1 MFRLTDSSRP
11 TGLRRSRRLAIVT
24 ALAAAAVVLSAC
36 GGPSPEPTQTSN
48 GAPDPDATLTVGLVL
63 EPTNLDIR
71 RTSGAALEQILVDN
85 IYEGLVSR
93 AQDNTIEPRLA
104 ADYEV
109 SDDGLTYTFTLNDG
123 ITFHSGTAL
132 TSADV
137 VASYEAVRTDESL
150 QGHAE
155 FANVASIAAPDATS
169 VVITLTEPNQNF
181 LFALTGPAGLVFQ
194 NGDTTDLQT
203 AENGTGPFTLQGWS
217 KGSSI
222 TFARFDEYWGEA
234 AGVAEVVFEYIPDF
248 TAGVNAALDGS
259 LDVLTAVDPNLAPQL
274 EDSGEFALTKGRTTD
289 KATLA
294 FNNAKA
300 PLDDV
305 RVREA
310 LRIGIDHEGLIEAVG
325 AGQTMYGPIPELDP
339 GYEDL
344 SDVAPYD
351 PERAKELLAEAGQ
364 EDLEL
369 TLTIP
374 SFYGTTVPQVL
385 VSDFSKIGVTLEVD
399 SVEFPTWLEDVYT
412 NKDYE
417 LSFVLHVEPR
427 DFGNFADPGYYFG
440 YDNPDVQSL
449 YAEALVETDADASA
463 ELLAEAARLVSED
476 HAADW
481 LYNGETI
488 TAVRPIVS
496 GFPQDSIN
504 SRIDLAAVTVA
515 AD

>member
-1 MFRLTDSSRP
+1 MFRRT
-11 TGLRRSRRLAIVT
+11 RRLAVIS
-24 ALAAAAVVLSAC
+24 ALAVAAVVLSAC
-36 GGPSPEPTQTSN
+36 AGASPEPVKTSDSK
-48 GAPDPDATLTVGLVL
+48 PDPDASLTVGLVL

-71 RTSGAALEQILVDN
+71 HTSGAALEQILVDN
-85 IYEGLVSR
+85 IYEGLVTR

-104 ADYEV
+104 SDYEV
-109 SDDGLTYTFTLNDG
+109 SDDGLVYTFTIDEG
-123 ITFHSGTAL
+123 VTFHNGTAM

-137 VASYEAVRTDESL
+137 VASLEAVRTDESL
-150 QGHAE
+150 QGNAE
-155 FANVASIAAPDATS
+155 FANVASIAAPDAST
-169 VVITLTEPNQNF
+169 VVITLNEPNQNF

-194 NGDTTDLQT
+194 AGDTTDLQT
-203 AENGTGPFTLQGWS
+203 AENGTGPFTLQNWS
-217 KGSSI
+217 KGSTI
-222 TFARFDEYWGEA
+222 TFDRYDEYWGEP
-234 AGVAEVVFEYIPDF
+234 AGIAEVVFEYIPDF

-274 EDSGEFALTKGRTTD
+274 EDSGEFVMTKGRTTD

-300 PLDDV
+300 PLNDV

-310 LRIGIDHEGLIEAVG
+310 LRLGIDHEALIEAVG
-325 AGQTMYGPIPELDP
+325 AGQPLYGPIPELDP

-344 SDVAPYD
+344 SDLVPYD
-351 PERAKELLAEAGQ
+351 PKKAKELLAEAGQ

-374 SFYGTTVPQVL
+374 AFYGTTVPQVL
-385 VSDFSKIGVTLEVD
+385 VSEFAKIGVTLEVD

-427 DFGNFADPGYYFG
+427 DFGNFANPDYYFG
-440 YDNPDVQSL
+440 YDNPEVQKL
-449 YAEALVETDADASA
+449 YAEALAETDPDESA
-463 ELLAEAARLVSED
+463 KILAKAARLVSED

-481 LYNGETI
+481 LYTGETI
-488 TAVRPIVS
+488 TALRPTVS
-496 GFPQDSIN
+496 GFPEDSIN
-504 SRIDLAAVTVA
+504 SRINLAGVTVA

>member
-1 MFRLTDSSRP
+1 MY
-11 TGLRRSRRLAIVT
+11 RRTRRLAVIS
-24 ALAAAAVVLSAC
+24 AIAASAVILSAC
-36 GGPSPEPTQTSN
+36 TGSSPEPTRTP
-48 GAPDPDATLTVGLVL
+48 GGEPHPDATLTVGLVL

-85 IYEGLVSR
+85 VYEGLVTR
-93 AQDNTIEPRLA
+93 AQDNEIEPRLA
-104 ADYEV
+104 SDYEV
-109 SDDGLTYTFTLNDG
+109 SDDGLTYTFTLNEG
-123 ITFHSGTAL
+123 ITFHNGTAL
-132 TSADV
+132 TSADA
-137 VASYEAVRTDESL
+137 VASFEAVRTDESL
-150 QGHAE
+150 QGFAE
-155 FANVASIAAPDATS
+155 FAGVASITAPDAAT

-194 NGDTTDLQT
+194 ADDTTDLKT
-203 AENGTGPFTLQGWS
+203 AENGTGPFILQNWS
-217 KGSSI
+217 KGSTI
-222 TFARFDEYWGEA
+222 TFDRYDEYWGDP

-274 EDSGEFALTKGRTTD
+274 EDSGDFNLTEGRTTD

-300 PLDDV
+300 PLDDP

-310 LRIGIDHEGLIEAVG
+310 LRLGIDHEGVIAAVG
-325 AGQTMYGPIPELDP
+325 AGEQQYGPIPELDP

-385 VSDFSKIGVTLEVD
+385 VSDFAKIGVSLEVD
-399 SVEFPTWLEDVYT
+399 PVEFPTWLEDVYT

-427 DFGNFADPGYYFG
+427 DFGNFADPNYYFG
-440 YDNPDVQSL
+440 YDNPEVQRL
-449 YAEALVETDADASA
+449 YTEALAEIDPDASA
-463 ELLAEAARLVSED
+463 DLLAEAARLVSED

-481 LYNGETI
+481 LYTGQTI
-488 TAVRPIVS
+488 TAVRPEVS

-504 SRIDLAAVTVA
+504 SRIDLAGVTVSA
-515 AD
+515 G

>member
-1 MFRLTDSSRP
+1 MFRI
-11 TGLRRSRRLAIVT
+11 RRFAVIS
-24 ALAAAAVVLSAC
+24 ALAASAVILSAC
-36 GGPSPEPTQTSN
+36 TGSSPGPVETSN
-48 GAPDPDATLTVGLVL
+48 GEPDPDASLTVGLVL

-104 ADYEV
+104 SEFEK
-109 SDDGLTYTFTLNDG
+109 SDDGLTYTFALNEG
-123 ITFHSGTAL
+123 VTFHDGTEM

-137 VASYEAVRTDESL
+137 VASYEAVRTDEAL
-150 QGHAE
+150 QGHAS
-155 FANVASIAAPDATS
+155 FAGVESITAPDASS
-169 VVITLTEPNQNF
+169 VVITLTEPDQNF
-181 LFALTGPAGLVFQ
+181 LFALTGPAGLIFQ
-194 NGDTTDLQT
+194 SEDDTDLQT
-203 AENGTGPFTLQGWS
+203 AENGTGPFVMQNWS
-217 KGSSI
+217 KGSTI
-222 TFARFDEYWGEA
+222 TFERYDEYWGDP

-274 EDSGEFALTKGRTTD
+274 EESDDFVLTEGRTTD

-300 PLDDV
+300 PLDDP

-310 LRIGIDHEGLIEAVG
+310 LRLGIDHEGLIEAVG
-325 AGQTMYGPIPELDP
+325 AGEPLYGPIPELDP

-351 PERAKELLAEAGQ
+351 PERAKELLAEAGE

-374 SFYGTTVPQVL
+374 AFYGTTVPQVL
-385 VSDFSKIGVTLEVD
+385 VSDFSKIGVTLSVD
-399 SVEFPTWLEDVYT
+399 AVEFPTWLEDVHT

-417 LSFVLHVEPR
+417 LSYVLHVEPR
-427 DFGNFADPGYYFG
+427 DFGNFADPDYYFG
-440 YDNPDVQSL
+440 YDNPEVQRL
-449 YAEALVETDADASA
+449 YTEALTEIDPDASA
-463 ELLAEAARLVSED
+463 ELLAEAARIVSED

-481 LYNGETI
+481 LYTGQTI

-504 SRIDLAAVTVA
+504 SRIDLAGVTVA

>member
-1 MFRLTDSSRP
+1 MFRRT
-11 TGLRRSRRLAIVT
+11 RRIAVIS
-24 ALAAAAVVLSAC
+24 ALAAAAVILSAC
-36 GGPSPEPTQTSN
+36 SGSSPGPVETSGGE
-48 GAPDPDATLTVGLVL
+48 PDPDATLTVGLVL
-63 EPTNLDIR
+63 EPDNLDIR
-71 RTSGAALEQILVDN
+71 RTSGAALEQVLVDN

-104 ADYEV
+104 SDYQI
-109 SDDGLTYTFTLNDG
+109 SSDGLTYTFTLNEG
-123 ITFHSGTAL
+123 VTFHDGTAL

-137 VASYEAVRTDESL
+137 VASYEEVRTDESL
-150 QGHAE
+150 QGNTE
-155 FANVASIAAPDATS
+155 FAGIASITAPDAAT
-169 VVITLTEPNQNF
+169 VVITLAERNQNF
-181 LFALTGPAGLVFQ
+181 LFSLTGPAGLVFKS
-194 NGDTTDLQT
+194 GDDTDLKT
-203 AENGTGPFTLQGWS
+203 GENGTGPFTLQKWN
-217 KGSSI
+217 KGSTL
-222 TFARFDEYWGEA
+222 TFARYDEYWGDP

-274 EDSGEFALTKGRTTD
+274 EDSGEFVMTKGRTTD

-310 LRIGIDHEGLIEAVG
+310 LRLGIDHEGLIEAVG
-325 AGQTMYGPIPELDP
+325 AGQPLYGPIPELDP

-344 SDVAPYD
+344 SDIAPYD
-351 PERAKELLAEAGQ
+351 PAKAKELLAEAGQ

-385 VSDFSKIGVTLEVD
+385 VSDFAKIGVTLEVD

-427 DFGNFADPGYYFG
+427 DFANFADPDYYFG
-440 YDNPDVQSL
+440 YDNPEVQRL
-449 YAEALVETDADASA
+449 YAQALGETDPEDSA
-463 ELLAEAARLVSED
+463 KYLAEAARLVSED
-476 HAADW
+476 HPVDW
-481 LYNGETI
+481 LYTGETI
-488 TAVRPIVS
+488 TALRPTVS
-496 GFPQDSIN
+496 GFPEDSIN
-504 SRIDLAAVTVA
+504 SRIDLAGVTVSA
-515 AD
+515 G